1 MLTRHWGLGTETRRL
16 CSHRHHPASPRP
28 LDSRLRVTS
37 TVFAAPLGSH
47 VHAAGPRPLHFPSR
61 GTCWLQFHREGKY
74 RLYRDEVGALAALRA
89 LVPPSECWP
98 GALGTAALS
107 EGVPSETG
115 AGTPHCFKEGGGPY
129 PRRTEG
135 AVSLTKKLSVLHSDT
150 SLWPSPLNFGL
161 SNMPLWKTSISK

>member
-16 CSHRHHPASPRP
+16 CSHRHHPTPPRP
-28 LDSRLRVTS
+28 LDSRLHVTS
-37 TVFAAPLGSH
+37 TAFAASLGSH
-47 VHAAGPRPLHFPSR
+47 AHAAGPRPLHFPSR

-115 AGTPHCFKEGGGPY
+115 AGTPHCFKAGGP
-129 PRRTEG
+129 THG
-135 AVSLTKKLSVLHSDT
+135 APKVQFH
-150 SLWPSPLNFGL
+150 
-161 SNMPLWKTSISK
+161 

>member
-115 AGTPHCFKEGGGPY
+115 AGTPHCFKGGALPTAH
-129 PRRTEG
+129 RRCSFIDKKAFRSSLRYVSVALSTELRTFKY
-135 AVSLTKKLSVLHSDT
+135 AFME
-150 SLWPSPLNFGL
+150 N
-161 SNMPLWKTSISK
+161 IYQ

>member
-47 VHAAGPRPLHFPSR
+47 AHAAGPRPLHFPSR

-115 AGTPHCFKEGGGPY
+115 AGTPHCFKGGALPTAHQRCSFIDKKAFRSSLQY
-129 PRRTEG
+129 VSVALSTELRTFKYAFME
-135 AVSLTKKLSVLHSDT
+135 
-150 SLWPSPLNFGL
+150 N
-161 SNMPLWKTSISK
+161 IYQ